1 MFRMIRWLTRP
12 IDFFLVNSV
21 ILLAH
26 MAGIYRKYG
35 LRILVSI
42 FIYLFFRITSG
53 TWDTSTPQNDTVWPI
68 IILYAIVVVLTLWEV
83 CDRVIGYFSKHY
95 PNELTKKRRLAIIFF
110 TATLATFPLV
120 TLFIYFENY
129 YLKVW
134 LSCIEDPGRV
144 ILADITQGYVV
155 TWLVISIEILKLY
168 YISMRDMEM
177 DKTRIQKELLTT
189 QYESLKNQ
197 VNPHFL
203 FNNFSVL
210 TALIHK
216 DADLASDFVTQ
227 LSKLYR
233 YILDHKQQ
241 EMVSLSEELEFL
253 DSYLFLMKIRH
264 EDNIIVERNIDLNLE
279 TFSVPPLSLQML
291 IENAVKHNNFTREK
305 PLLIKIYNEKD
316 QFIVV
321 QNVLNPKNAAGV
333 STRVGLEN
341 IRNRY
346 DLKSD
351 KKVIVY
357 QSDDYFKVKLPVI
370 PSLSLS

>member
-1 MFRMIRWLTRP
+1 
-12 IDFFLVNSV
+12 
-21 ILLAH
+21 

>member
-1 MFRMIRWLTRP
+1 MCRMRQWLTRL
-12 IDFFLVNSV
+12 IDVFLANYVF
-21 ILLAH
+21 LRAH
-26 MAGIYRKYG
+26 MSGIYKKYG

-53 TWDTSTPQNDTVWPI
+53 TWDTSAAQSDTVWPV
-68 IILYAIVVVLTLWEV
+68 IILYAIAVVLILWEV
-83 CDRVIGYFSKHY
+83 CDRVIGYFSRHY
-95 PNELTKKRRLAIIFF
+95 PAELTSKKRLAIIFL

-129 YLKVW
+129 HLKVW
-134 LSCIEDPGRV
+134 LNCIENPGQV
-144 ILADITQGYVV
+144 ILADITQGYVI
-155 TWLVISIEILKLY
+155 TWLVISVEILKLY
-168 YISMRDMEM
+168 YLNMRKMEM
-177 DKTRIQKELLTT
+177 DKARIQKELLVTR
-189 QYESLKNQ
+189 YESLKNQ

-216 DADLASDFVTQ
+216 NADLASDFVTQ

-241 EMVSLSEELEFL
+241 EMVSLAEELEFL
-253 DSYLFLMKIRH
+253 DSYIFLLKIRH
-264 EDNIIVERNIDLNLE
+264 EDSISIEKDFDLDLDH
-279 TFSVPPLSLQML
+279 FQVPPLSLQML
-291 IENAVKHNNFTREK
+291 IENAVKHNNFTQEK
-305 PLLIKIYNEKD
+305 PLVIKIYNEED

-321 QNVLNPKNAAGV
+321 QNILNPKKANGS
-333 STRVGLEN
+333 STKIGLEN

-357 QSDDYFKVKLPVI
+357 QSEDYFKVKLPVI